1 MIDWLNTTPGSITLV
16 IALFGM
22 GIWAGR
28 VMTKQSTFSEFMKEM
43 KGEIKE
49 ISANVV
55 RILTRLDRID
65 RDVIASESPLRLTD
79 IGERVADALEADDW
93 AEKIAED
100 VYHQVQGKRKYE
112 IQIFSF
118 EYAKDEDN
126 FSREELELIQEI
138 AYDHGMT
145 EYKVRRVLGIKIR
158 DKLLSMLGL
167 VNNDGLPF

>member
-1 MIDWLNTTPGSITLV
+1 MNTTPGSITL
-16 IALFGM
+16 ILALIGM

-28 VMTKQSTFSEFMKEM
+28 VTTKQASFSEFMKEM

-49 ISANVV
+49 INANVA
-55 RILTRLDRID
+55 RILTRLDRLD

-79 IGERVADALEADDW
+79 LGEQVADALEADDW

-100 VYHQVQGKRKYE
+100 VFDEVEGKRKYE

-126 FSREELELIQEI
+126 FFARRIGANSRNCL
-138 AYDHGMT
+138 
-145 EYKVRRVLGIKIR
+145 
-158 DKLLSMLGL
+158 
-167 VNNDGLPF
+167 

>member
-16 IALFGM
+16 ITLFGV

-28 VMTKQSTFSEFMKEM
+28 VMTKQAAFSEFMKEM

-49 ISANVV
+49 ISTNVA

-65 RDVIASESPLRLTD
+65 RDVISESPLRLTNL
-79 IGERVADALEADDW
+79 GEQVADTLEADDW

-100 VYHQVQGKRKYE
+100 VYDEVQGKRKYE

-126 FSREELELIQEI
+126 FSDGELELIQEI

-145 EYKVRRVLGIKIR
+145 ESRVRRVLGIKIK
-158 DKLLSMLGL
+158 DKLISMLGL
-167 VNNDGLPF
+167 ADDADMPF